1 MFTIINN
8 NKTTPSSTIYST
20 KQDITQDDD
29 VMQGKLYEEA
39 PNNYGFV

>member
-1 MFTIINN
+1 MLTTVNI
-8 NKTTPSSTIYST
+8 NKTTPSSTIYSN

-39 PNNYGFV
+39 S